1 MNNKI
6 IKPKALIF
14 DVGDILYDASQ
25 WRRWLTTELNQLGIK
40 LSYDQL
46 VHDWERLLVAV
57 YKGQAEYWDAFEDLL
72 SSCHL
77 NNLQKESLKSAAQE
91 KGKAVQV
98 DRKPMP
104 GVPETLRQLQSDGIK
119 LVALSDSESGE
130 TGIRKTLKQLDIE
143 QYFDAVVSSI
153 AIGHVK
159 PEPEAFDFAIQQTG
173 HDKSECGFV
182 AHDIDELEG
191 AQKHQLFSI
200 GYNYHPDAPAD
211 VFIEDFPELLT
222 LTK

>member
-6 IKPKALIF
+6 FKPRALIF

-25 WRRWLTTELNQLGIK
+25 WRRWLTSELNQLGIK

-72 SSCHL
+72 SSYDL
-77 NNLQKESLKSAAQE
+77 SSSQKESLKSAAQK
-91 KGKAVQV
+91 KGKTVQV

-130 TGIRKTLKQLDIE
+130 AGIRKTLKQLDIE
-143 QYFDAVVSSI
+143 QYFDAVVSSL

-159 PEPEAFDFAIQQTG
+159 PEAEAFDFAIQQTG

-191 AQKHQLFSI
+191 AQKHQLFAI

-211 VFIEDFPELLT
+211 VFIEDFSELLT